1 MTVNTA
7 ILVGN
12 LGADPEIKT
21 LNSGARVCNIGL
33 ATSESWKDK
42 NTGERQEK
50 TTWHDLVFWNQQADI
65 VVQYCKKGSKLYVEG
80 SIDKRKS
87 EQGGNFTDIKVRNFQ
102 FLDSKGS
109 SSGDSAPSQEAAFNE
124 ADIPF

>member
-7 ILVGN
+7 ILIGN
-12 LGADPEIKT
+12 LGSDPEVKE
-21 LNSGARVCNIGL
+21 LNSGARVSNVSL
-33 ATSESWKDK
+33 ATTERWKDK
-42 NTGERQEK
+42 NGERQEK

-87 EQGGNFTDIKVRNFQ
+87 EQGGYFTDIKVKNFQ

-109 SSGDSAPSQEAAFNE
+109 SSGDSAPSQEPAFNE

>member
-7 ILVGN
+7 ILIGN
-12 LGADPEIKT
+12 LGADPEVKE
-21 LNSGARVCNIGL
+21 LPSGARVANVSL
-33 ATSESWKDK
+33 ATSERWKDK
-42 NTGERQEK
+42 QGERQEK

-87 EQGGNFTDIKVRNFQ
+87 EQGGYFTDIKVKNFQ

-109 SSGDSAPSQEAAFNE
+109 SSGDSAPSQEPAFNE

>member
-7 ILVGN
+7 ILIGN
-12 LGADPEIKT
+12 LGSDPEVKK
-21 LNSGARVCNIGL
+21 LPSGARVANVSL
-33 ATSESWKDK
+33 ATSERWKDK
-42 NTGERQEK
+42 EGERQEK

-65 VVQYCKKGSKLYVEG
+65 VVRCCKKGSKLYVEG

-87 EQGGNFTDIKVRNFQ
+87 DQGGYFTDIKVRNFQ

-109 SSGDSAPSQEAAFNE
+109 SSGYQAPTEEPVFAE
-124 ADIPF
+124 DDIPF

>member
-7 ILVGN
+7 ILIGN
-12 LGADPEIKT
+12 LGSDPEVKE
-21 LNSGARVCNIGL
+21 LNSGARVSNVSL
-33 ATSESWKDK
+33 ATTERWKDK
-42 NTGERQEK
+42 DGERQEK

-87 EQGGNFTDIKVRNFQ
+87 EQGGYFTDIKVKNFQ

-109 SSGDSAPSQEAAFNE
+109 SSGDSAPSQEPAFNE

>member
-7 ILVGN
+7 ILIGN
-12 LGADPEIKT
+12 LGSDPEAKE
-21 LNSGARVCNIGL
+21 LPSGVRVANVSL
-33 ATSESWKDK
+33 ATTERWKDK
-42 NTGERQEK
+42 QGQRQEK
-50 TTWHDLVFWNQQADI
+50 TTWHDLVFWNAQADI

-87 EQGGNFTDIKVRNFQ
+87 EQGGYFTDIKVKNFQ

-109 SSGDSAPSQEAAFNE
+109 QSGDSTPSQEPVFAE
-124 ADIPF
+124 DDIPF

>member
-7 ILVGN
+7 ILIGN
-12 LGADPEIKT
+12 LGSDPEVKE
-21 LNSGARVCNIGL
+21 LPSGARVANVSL
-33 ATSESWKDK
+33 ATTERWKDK
-42 NTGERQEK
+42 NGERQEK

-65 VVQYCKKGSKLYVEG
+65 VAEYAKKGSKLYVEG

-87 EQGGNFTDIKVRNFQ
+87 DQGGYFTDIKVKNFQ

-109 SSGDSAPSQEAAFNE
+109 SSSDSEPSQGSAFADE
-124 ADIPF
+124 DIPF

>member
-7 ILVGN
+7 ILIGN
-12 LGADPEIKT
+12 LGSDPEVKE
-21 LNSGARVCNIGL
+21 LPSGARVANVSL
-33 ATSESWKDK
+33 ATTERWKDK
-42 NTGERQEK
+42 QGERQEK

-87 EQGGNFTDIKVRNFQ
+87 DQGGYFTDIKVKNFQ

-109 SSGDSAPSQEAAFNE
+109 SSGDSAPSQQPVFAED
-124 ADIPF
+124 DIPF

>member
-7 ILVGN
+7 ILIGN
-12 LGADPEIKT
+12 LGSDPEVKE
-21 LNSGARVCNIGL
+21 LNSGARVSNVSL
-33 ATSESWKDK
+33 ATTERWKDK
-42 NTGERQEK
+42 NGERQEK

-87 EQGGNFTDIKVRNFQ
+87 EQGGYFTDIKVKNFQ

-109 SSGDSAPSQEAAFNE
+109 QSGDSAPSQEAAFNE

>member
-7 ILVGN
+7 ILIGN
-12 LGADPEIKT
+12 LGSNPEVKE
-21 LNSGARVCNIGL
+21 LPSGARVANVSL
-33 ATSESWKDK
+33 ATTERWKDK
-42 NTGERQEK
+42 QGERQEK

-87 EQGGNFTDIKVRNFQ
+87 DQGGYFTDIKVKNFQ

-109 SSGDSAPSQEAAFNE
+109 SSGYQAPTEEPALPE
-124 ADIPF
+124 DDIPF

>member
-7 ILVGN
+7 ILIGN
-12 LGADPEIKT
+12 LGSDPEVKE
-21 LNSGARVCNIGL
+21 LPSGARVANVSL
-33 ATSESWKDK
+33 ATTERWKDK
-42 NTGERQEK
+42 NGERQEK

-65 VVQYCKKGSKLYVEG
+65 VTQYCKKGSKLYVEG

-87 EQGGNFTDIKVRNFQ
+87 DQGGYFTDIKVKNFQ

-109 SSGDSAPSQEAAFNE
+109 SSGDSESSQGSAFAE
-124 ADIPF
+124 DDIPF